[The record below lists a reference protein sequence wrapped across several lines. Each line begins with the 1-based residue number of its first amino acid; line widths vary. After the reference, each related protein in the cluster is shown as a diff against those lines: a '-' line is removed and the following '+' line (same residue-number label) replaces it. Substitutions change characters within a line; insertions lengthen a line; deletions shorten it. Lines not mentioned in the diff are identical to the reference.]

1 MDYRRRKYPNVQKNE
16 ALSIILNVF
25 YERERERERERDRE
39 RESSKFHFA
48 DSNSKIILEVWQKN
62 GNVS

>member
-25 YERERERERERDRE
+25 YEREREREKEIE
-39 RESSKFHFA
+39 RESHL
-48 DSNSKIILEVWQKN
+48 NSILLIPIQR
-62 GNVS
+62 